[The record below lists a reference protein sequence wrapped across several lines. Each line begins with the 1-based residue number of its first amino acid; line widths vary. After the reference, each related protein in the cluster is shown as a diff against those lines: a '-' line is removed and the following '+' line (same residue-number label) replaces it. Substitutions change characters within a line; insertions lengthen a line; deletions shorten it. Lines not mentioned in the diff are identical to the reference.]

1 MLKSAK
7 TWFGCESNFRKYVP
21 KARGNFFCLTFNGLM
36 LGMVVGQNGPN
47 FRTRSWDLKWTKI
60 GKNWQKYVWWRRF
73 FLLLKMGKK
82 GQTSY
87 RLVTKNGCKW
97 KEEEKKSNGVETWPK
112 IEEEEKNLYGLIWAM
127 KEKGPKNGGG
137 NTAEAVHGWTCFFL
151 SCFVCKNWPS
161 LEKLQIWSM
170 KMGQKC
176 PTHLFVCVVLW
187 LKMYHKN

>member
-60 GKNWQKYVWWRRF
+60 GKKWQKYVWWRRF

-82 GQTSY
+82 GQT
-87 RLVTKNGCKW
+87 R
-97 KEEEKKSNGVETWPK
+97 KKSLWLNMGHEGK
-112 IEEEEKNLYGLIWAM
+112 RAKKMG
-127 KEKGPKNGGG
+127 GGG
-137 NTAEAVHGWTCFFL
+137 NTVEAVHGWTCFFL